1 MILLPYMSVFLQPGC
16 FYGEPVKSCDVS
28 GFLLSESTYRAGER
42 LVRHSHSSPY
52 LSILLRGSYRERY
65 DRRTRDCVPSTVV
78 FHPAG
83 EVHADHFNSSGG
95 HIFRFE
101 IPHFPTG
108 IDSSAR
114 AALEAP
120 FSLVGGPVALL
131 ATRLYGEFKQRDQYS
146 PLIIEGLA
154 LEILGQSSRQ
164 SFVRHKSQPR
174 WLRRVEELLR
184 ETAIGELTLSRIA
197 QVADVHAVHLA
208 RVFRRFH
215 GCTVGEYVRR
225 LRLEYA
231 LRELCSSA
239 KPLAQIAAEAGFSDQ
254 SYFCRAFKLSTGM
267 SPGRYRDFFGQG

>member
-1 MILLPYMSVFLQPGC
+1 
-16 FYGEPVKSCDVS
+16 
-28 GFLLSESTYRAGER
+28 
-42 LVRHSHSSPY
+42 
-52 LSILLRGSYRERY
+52 
-65 DRRTRDCVPSTVV
+65 V

-184 ETAIGELTLSRIA
+184 ETAIGELTL
-197 QVADVHAVHLA
+197 
-208 RVFRRFH
+208 FRRFH